1 VPAAAREE
9 CETVEL
15 RRAIGNR
22 RSIRFLLPH
31 KPVEPEKIQR
41 MLEAARLA
49 SHWGNV
55 QSLRAVV
62 VFRDSA
68 PEKIRKALLAP
79 IAGYQIRLAPVV
91 IVWYLE
97 TAAVD
102 EQPDRLRELLNAGV
116 FGVGDFADRE
126 RELEE
131 KVIPLFNSI
140 LEQLKQP
147 GLTEVDCGQGIAQ
160 ATLMAFEQGLGT
172 CCLGSPNN
180 ETIRQNLGL
189 PDSCRVLLLQTVG
202 YPAESPEA
210 GGQRPR
216 QPFEKLFQMNGYD
229 NPFPRSAEVTAGLER
244 DGMLQPAAPLPWREA
259 ELDYLKNALGI
270 KGHGLI

>member
-1 VPAAAREE
+1 M
-9 CETVEL
+9 
-15 RRAIGNR
+15 GNR

-41 MLEAARLA
+41 MLEAARIA

-68 PEKIRKALLAP
+68 PEHVREAVTAP
-79 IAGYQIRLAPVV
+79 IAGFQIRLAPVV
-91 IVWYLE
+91 IVWFID

-102 EQPDRLRELLNAGV
+102 EQSDRLRELLKAGALG
-116 FGVGDFADRE
+116 FGEDKEKA
-126 RELEE
+126 LEE
-131 KVIPLFNSI
+131 QLLPVFESI

-147 GLTEVDCGQGIAQ
+147 GVGEVDCGQGIAQ

-172 CCLGSPNN
+172 CCLGTPHG
-180 ETIRQNLGL
+180 EKIRENLGL
-189 PDSCRVLLLQTVG
+189 PDTARVLLIQTVG

-216 QPFEKLFQMNGYD
+216 LPFEKLFHMNGYG
-229 NPFPRSAEVTAGLER
+229 NPFPRAKEVVAELEEDR
-244 DGMLQPAAPLPWREA
+244 MFQEPAPLPWREE
-259 ELDYLKNALGI
+259 ELAYLQKALGI
-270 KGHGLI
+270 KGHGLL